1 MLSDG
6 SPDPSPTVTLKGVPN
21 MITMTSVVR
30 TPILG
35 TRLWIGLG
43 GASVSPVYLAPK
55 PRRTR
60 AGVDFHNSTG
70 VSAWAERLL
79 R

>member
-1 MLSDG
+1 
-6 SPDPSPTVTLKGVPN
+6 

-30 TPILG
+30 TPIRG
-35 TRLWIGLG
+35 TRLWVGLG

-55 PRRTR
+55 PRRTQ

-70 VSAWAERLL
+70 VSARAGRLL

>member
-1 MLSDG
+1 
-6 SPDPSPTVTLKGVPN
+6 
-21 MITMTSVVR
+21 MITMTPVVP
-30 TPILG
+30 TPIHG
-35 TRLWIGLG
+35 TRLWVALG
-43 GASVSPVYLAPK
+43 GASVSPVYAAPK
-55 PRRTR
+55 PRRTQ